1 MVAYPL
7 VMVWGVD
14 WAVSAVL
21 RRDMSLATEWLPKL
35 FQSAIAAMPFVALAV
50 CGELLLKNDDRRS
63 LNGLKFSALSV
74 AIASMTLWVA
84 YYWDAIIAYTSDNIG
99 GANVGLGIALVF
111 SPVLLSLLIP
121 ITYLIG
127 VRLSK
132 SSL

>member
-7 VMVWGVD
+7 VVVWVVELV
-14 WAVSAVL
+14 VSLAL
-21 RRDMSLATEWLPKL
+21 GRNMALATEWLPKL
-35 FQSAIAAMPFVALAV
+35 FQTAIAAMPFVALAV

-63 LNGLKFSALSV
+63 LNGLRFSAVSV
-74 AIASMTLWVA
+74 AIASIALWTA
-84 YYWDAIIAYTSDNIG
+84 YYWDAVVAYTSQNIG
-99 GANVGLGIALVF
+99 GANIGLGLLLVF

-132 SSL
+132 S